1 MARCRRGTLPLS
13 IALLGSVAFVGTAVA
28 VNVYRRRLEGAE
40 ELGAE

>member
-1 MARCRRGTLPLS
+1 
-13 IALLGSVAFVGTAVA
+13 VGTAVA